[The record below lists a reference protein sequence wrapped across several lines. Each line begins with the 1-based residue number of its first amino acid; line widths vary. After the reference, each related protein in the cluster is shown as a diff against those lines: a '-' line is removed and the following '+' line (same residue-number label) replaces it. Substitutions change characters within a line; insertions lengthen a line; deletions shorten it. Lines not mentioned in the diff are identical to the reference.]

1 MSSPEPLPGQGD
13 ASGPPVPPAPSPAAP
28 APPAPAES
36 SATVVPERNPDAWK
50 RSALEWL
57 VVVIGAVAV
66 ALLIQATSFQAF
78 FIPSKSMESTLH
90 VGDRVLVNKWS
101 YRLHDLNRGDVV
113 VFTKPK
119 DEAASNIND
128 LIKRVIGLPGDSV
141 TIANNHVSING
152 HPLTEPYLDAGAVSI
167 AVPGKWAC
175 TPQAPCKIPKGQVW
189 VMGDNRTDSEDSRY
203 FGPIP
208 ESSVVG
214 RAFFRIWPLNR
225 IGSL

>member
-1 MSSPEPLPGQGD
+1 MSASVPLPGDGD
-13 ASGPPVPPAPSPAAP
+13 ERPPAAP
-28 APPAPAES
+28 DGPRAPVES
-36 SATVVPERNPDAWK
+36 SASPTPPRKPEAWK

-57 VVVIGAVAV
+57 VVVVIAVAV
-66 ALLIQATSFQAF
+66 ALLISATSVQAF

-101 YRLHDLNRGDVV
+101 YRLHDVHRGDVV
-113 VFTKPK
+113 VFSRPK
-119 DEAASNIND
+119 DEPATNVND
-128 LIKRVIGLPGDSV
+128 LIKRVIGLPGDTV
-141 TIANNHVSING
+141 TIANNHVYING
-152 HPLTEPYLDAGAVSI
+152 RQLNEPYLDAGAVSV

-175 TPQAPCKIPKGQVW
+175 TPEAPCKIPKGQLW

-225 IGSL
+225 LGSL